1 MRTLEHARARA
12 RAIRQEVGTEAPGL
26 LERTAAFIRQ
36 KHRKILTPLAPT
48 AMQGS
53 RAEVKLG
60 SPLLRYDRELDTTPE
75 EKLFVVAHELGHL
88 ELHDRLSD
96 PSVPPDPLLASAY
109 MGSGAPGVARYS
121 EKAKEEAEANAFA
134 TEFLCPTTEVL
145 AEWLEGEAP
154 AGIAERRGIPLR
166 LVQAQLAEALFGLGA
181 AAGAPPARGPEREPT
196 EAQMA
201 AARDF
206 GRAVLVT
213 AGPGTGKSRTL
224 VLRIELL
231 LEREDVRPSDILVLT
246 FSNEAAEELRARVS
260 ARFTPEIADKI
271 EICTFHT
278 WGYVFL
284 HHFRKEAGLDGEGE
298 LVLLDDAARAEL
310 VGHVLS
316 AADADAILDLKDPD
330 KTAVKAADYI
340 GYLKDRLWTPDDLA
354 ARLDKWVPAEGEPD
368 TRAEA
373 RALLSVYRAYEEE
386 RQRRGAVDFGDLIL
400 LPVKILRGSQDL
412 RDRVAAKHRWVLVDE
427 YQDVSRAV
435 AELLIQICGPDNL
448 PWVVGDKRQAIY
460 RFRGANPG
468 NVDQFGTDDFPRA
481 FTHELDVNFRSGEA
495 VVSAANHLAA
505 LLDDPEFEGEAPAL
519 WQANRDLP
527 PVAAPAVAIA
537 AANSDLA
544 ERQGIAGQ
552 VKAWV
557 DAGVPKSDIAVL
569 ARRNI
574 DVRQVA
580 LALNRMGVRAV
591 TSGVVTAEGAAGDLA
606 AVVALPDAP
615 RAALPRLAYALFR
628 GAVPPAALNAAIRH
642 MIDGMDA
649 RGRFEVRAVPG
660 ADRVVEEMGRLQAEL
675 EPLTFEHDGWEVL
688 CAFLFGHER
697 YLRDLVRRADDPEAA
712 LAIEEIVTVLAAA
725 AAHRYTHP
733 RVQPRTSRIGF
744 GQRLRSILAQ
754 ATPAVTPPP
763 PKRDAVR
770 VMTCH
775 ASKGLEFPYV
785 VVAGQTL
792 SAVRGDDT
800 WLPPGMRRD
809 PEDDARQADS
819 LLFVGLTR
827 AERAVVVSYASSAS
841 GTTQARHQR
850 NRPLLLERWA
860 ERSGVPRLDWTAE
873 RAEKEAFRATGLWG
887 GIYPRLVSAYVV
899 SGAGCAI
906 RTYLQESLGAEFP
919 TASTSLWPAY
929 VGITRRTMQGIVRAA
944 NAAGRPL
951 SPAEALALLDEQWA
965 DMEGR
970 EHPLL
975 PLYRRYAER
984 RVKRL
989 AAAYVPA
996 AGAED
1001 LASEVE
1007 LAVEGGARMVRT
1019 DLLGYFRLPDGR
1031 RRAIGLEDDSLA
1043 SVALEDG
1050 TLNWKELDRLKVPFS
1065 LLHAAASSDL
1075 EIFVYSDA
1083 DGRLYPARWSRQK
1096 ASMSNGRT
1104 AAEEQVRRGIAGQV
1118 EATVTPYTCGTCRH
1132 LVHCPYW
1139 VGAAEAP
1146 S

>member
-1 MRTLEHARARA
+1 MRSLEHARARA
-12 RAIRQEVGTEAPGL
+12 RAVRQEVGTESPEL
-26 LERTAAFIRQ
+26 LERTAAYIRQ
-36 KHRKILTPLAPT
+36 KHRKILTPLSPT

-53 RAEVKLG
+53 QAEVKLG

-75 EKLFVVAHELGHL
+75 EKLFVVVHELGHL

-96 PSVPPDPLLASAY
+96 PSIPPDPLLASAY

-121 EKAKEEAEANAFA
+121 EKAKEEAQANAFA
-134 TEFLCPTTEVL
+134 TEYLCPTTEVL
-145 AEWLEGEAP
+145 AEWLEGESP
-154 AGIAERRGIPLR
+154 AGIAARRGIPLQ
-166 LVQAQLAEALFGLGA
+166 LVQTQLAEALFELGA
-181 AAGAPPARGPEREPT
+181 AAGGAPARGPEREPT
-196 EAQMA
+196 EAQMD

-231 LEREDVRPSDILVLT
+231 LERGDVRPNDILVLT
-246 FSNEAAEELRARVS
+246 FSNEAAEELRTRVA

-284 HHFRKEAGLDGEGE
+284 HHFREEAGFNGDRE

-310 VGHVLS
+310 VAHVL
-316 AADADAILDLKDPD
+316 AGVDADAILDLKDPD
-330 KTAVKAADYI
+330 KTAEKAADYI

-354 ARLDKWVPAEGEPD
+354 AWLDKWTPAEGEVD

-386 RQRRGAVDFGDLIL
+386 RKRRSAVDFGDLIL
-400 LPVKILRGSQDL
+400 LPVQILNGSQDL

-435 AELLIQICGPDNL
+435 AELLIQICGSDNL

-460 RFRGANPG
+460 RFRGAHPG
-468 NVDQFGTDDFPRA
+468 NVDQFGDDFPKA

-495 VVSAANHLAA
+495 VVGAANHLAA
-505 LLDDPEFEGEAPAL
+505 LLDNPEFEGEAPSL
-519 WQANRDLP
+519 WRANRDLP

-537 AANSDLA
+537 VANSDAA

-552 VKAWV
+552 VSAWV

-628 GAVPPAALNAAIRH
+628 GAVPPVALNAAIRH
-642 MIDGMDA
+642 MIDGMDV

-660 ADRVVEEMGRLQAEL
+660 AEGVVEEMARLQAEL

-697 YLRDLVRRADDPEAA
+697 YLRDLVRRAEDPEAA

-733 RVQPRTSRIGF
+733 KVQPRTSRIGF
-744 GQRLRSILAQ
+744 GQRLRSMLAQ
-754 ATPAVTPPP
+754 ATPAVAPPP

-792 SAVRGDDT
+792 STVRGEDT
-800 WLPPGMRRD
+800 WLPPRMRRNL
-809 PEDDARQADS
+809 EDDARQADA

-841 GTTQARHQR
+841 GTTQTRHQR

-860 ERSGVPRLDWTAE
+860 EQSVVPRLDWTAE
-873 RAEKEAFRATGLWG
+873 RAEKETFSATGLWG
-887 GIYPRLVSAYVV
+887 GMYPRLVSAYVV

-919 TASTSLWPAY
+919 TANTSLWPAY
-929 VGITRRTMQGIVRAA
+929 VGITRRAMQGIVRAA

-951 SPAEALALLDEQWA
+951 SPAEALTLLDEQWA
-965 DMEGR
+965 DTEGR

-989 AAAYVPA
+989 AAAYMPV

-1007 LAVEGGARMVRT
+1007 LAVEGGTRMVRT

-1043 SVALEDG
+1043 GTVLEDG
-1050 TLNWKELDRLKVPFS
+1050 TLNWTDLDRLKVPFS
-1065 LLHAAASSDL
+1065 LLHTAAAGDL

-1083 DGRLYPARWSRQK
+1083 DGLVYPARWSRQK
-1096 ASMSNGRT
+1096 TSMSKGRT
-1104 AAEEQVRRGIAGQV
+1104 AAEEQVRRGIVGQV
-1118 EATVTPYTCGTCRH
+1118 EATIKPYTCGTCRH
-1132 LVHCPYW
+1132 LVHCPHW